1 MTLAFF
7 AIIAGLT
14 QGLFNE
20 IVRPI
25 GQGRK

>member
-7 AIIAGLT
+7 AIIAGLS

-25 GQGRK
+25 WAEEE